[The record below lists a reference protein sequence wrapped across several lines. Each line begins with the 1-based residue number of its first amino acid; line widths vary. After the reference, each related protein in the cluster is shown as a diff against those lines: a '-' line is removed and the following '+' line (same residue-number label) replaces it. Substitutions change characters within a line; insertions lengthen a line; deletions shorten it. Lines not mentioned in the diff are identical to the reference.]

1 MVFEAL
7 SFATYDKLI
16 EKIAKDLHDKTI
28 NPEDLNQ
35 EFITQTYNDLSE
47 SAADGYGSKW
57 NKFPKDGKGKTPL
70 YLKRNIYAFSG
81 AKSYAILE
89 ELNNL
94 LVDSDGKIRPFNEF
108 MPLAKKVNENFNKNY
123 LQAEYQ
129 TAKTAAQMAE
139 KWERLQE
146 TKDLFPNLKFRTVGD
161 SRVRREH
168 EKLDGIIKPIDDEFW
183 NRFYPPLD
191 WRCRC
196 DVVATAEDADE
207 KLPEDLP
214 PVKFKG
220 NVGKDKEIYTK
231 NGSFFQLLKTNET
244 AVQNAEL
251 SKLIAPVETVYISK
265 KGKKLE
271 SSIYAHDVDLEENL
285 RVAKLLVENLEVNVI
300 IRPHLDGHV
309 LIGKKN
315 PEYLINGKIGER
327 KTPEKLN
334 YNRVLSKA
342 NSQECEVVVIDLSI
356 NKDSVD
362 NAYNRINDV
371 LRFDV
376 HPFIKQVIIVSKD
389 GKDFRVYKRKKQSKK

>member
-168 EKLDGIIKPIDDEFW
+168 EKLDGIIKPIDDDFW

-207 KLPEDLP
+207 KIPDDLP

-231 NGSFFQLLKTNET
+231 NGSFFQLLKTNEN
-244 AVQNAEL
+244 AVKNAEL
-251 SKLIAPVETVYISK
+251 SKLNAPKETIY
-265 KGKKLE
+265 KGKNNKKVDV
-271 SSIYAHDVDLEENL
+271 SIYADEIDLSANIETAKIIVDELN
-285 RVAKLLVENLEVNVI
+285 VNVI
-300 IRPHLDGHV
+300 IRPHLSGRIV
-309 LIGKKN
+309 KGVKN
-315 PEYLINGKIGER
+315 PEYLINDKLADR
-327 KTPEKLN
+327 KAPKSLN
-334 YNRVLSKA
+334 YKKILKKA
-342 NSQECEVVVIDLSI
+342 NDQECETVIIDLSV
-356 NKDSVD
+356 NKDTVD
-362 NAYNRINDV
+362 NAYNNIERILSFNI
-371 LRFDV
+371 
-376 HPFIKQVIIVSKD
+376 HKFIKEVHIISKD
-389 GKDFRVYKRKKQSKK
+389 GKTVKSYKRKKQSKK

>member
-1 MVFEAL
+1 MIFEAL
-7 SFATYDKLI
+7 SFSTYEKLI

-35 EFITQTYNDLSE
+35 EFITQTFNDLSE

-207 KLPEDLP
+207 KLPDDLP

-231 NGSFFQLLKTNET
+231 NGSFFQLLKTNEN
-244 AVQNAEL
+244 AVKNAEL
-251 SKLIAPVETVYISK
+251 SKLNAPKEIAY
-265 KGKKLE
+265 KGKNNKKVDV
-271 SSIYAHDVDLEENL
+271 SIYADEIDLAANIETAKIIVDELN
-285 RVAKLLVENLEVNVI
+285 VNVV
-300 IRPHLDGHV
+300 IRPHLSGRIV
-309 LIGKKN
+309 KGVKN
-315 PEYLINGKIGER
+315 PEYLINDKLADR
-327 KTPEKLN
+327 KAPKSLN
-334 YNRVLSKA
+334 YKKILKKA
-342 NSQECEVVVIDLSI
+342 NDQECEIVIIDLSE
-356 NKDSVD
+356 NKDTVD
-362 NAYNRINDV
+362 NAYNSIERILSFNI
-371 LRFDV
+371 
-376 HPFIKQVIIVSKD
+376 HKFIKEVHIISKD
-389 GKDFRVYKRKKQSKK
+389 GKTVKSYKRKKQSKK